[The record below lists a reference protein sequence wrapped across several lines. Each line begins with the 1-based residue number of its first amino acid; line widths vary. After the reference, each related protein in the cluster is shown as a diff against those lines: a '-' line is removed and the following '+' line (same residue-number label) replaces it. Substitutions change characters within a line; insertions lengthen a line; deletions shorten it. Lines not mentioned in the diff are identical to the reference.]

1 MPIIYFAFFYTYSC
15 LKVVLAEVSRI
26 GILKYK
32 TAYSF
37 NKSLFIGRNHNR
49 NSHLN
54 LKSYNLAIKLEKQ
67 YNFMLYMYRI
77 FNFLINKI
85 FLFHKMH
92 LM

>member
-54 LKSYNLAIKLEKQ
+54 LKSYNLAIKLSETIQ
-67 YNFMLYMYRI
+67 FYVIYVQDF
-77 FNFLINKI
+77 
-85 FLFHKMH
+85 
-92 LM
+92 